1 MARRTTKA
9 LEATTT
15 LSNQI
20 TEEVDTTIE
29 QLIEA
34 GDFEEAHAEAEIEHQ
49 IALPRSVVGRK
60 YKIRYR
66 DRAREAGLRGKAAK
80 RSAWDW
86 LAQVMAEQTLTKKAK
101 TDVDALFAFF
111 HANGLD
117 TDRWPNRAPGWEGRL
132 RMTGGLALRRQMAET
147 GTLFLRDGTRLEV
160 PADELVRLRTK
171 FDITA

>member
-20 TEEVDTTIE
+20 EEDTTIAD
-29 QLIEA
+29 LVEA
-34 GDFEEAHAEAEIEHQ
+34 GDLEEAAAEADIEEQ

-66 DRAREAGLRGKAAK
+66 DRAREAGIRGKAAK

-132 RMTGGLALRRQMAET
+132 RMTGGLALRRQIAET
-147 GTLFLRDGTRLEV
+147 GLLSLRDGTVLEV
-160 PADELVRLRTK
+160 PAEELIRLRTK
-171 FDITA
+171 FDIAA